1 MTLLIGSLAMVF
13 HFPDAREV
21 GLDADYICTIDEY
34 HARVKALRNMGAK
47 FNAYPLDGNTM
58 VVKTEYGLIK
68 EFSIAWPGTT
78 NEKILQIENGVAS
91 PAMLLLL
98 KLSHRYRKDSPHF
111 LKTMRDIQFLRSKEV
126 SVPKE
131 WLPLL
136 KEREKETYSY
146 AHPKL
151 NQDKKSFFDNSNG
164 MYIYDHDSI
173 HRAVAVEATPAY
185 TKFSEDGQEVKSS
198 RKKWEQCSHM
208 TKLLAGLEE
217 SYVLAL
223 ERSLIPLPAVLTPRQ
238 AFDKA
243 LGKVCTSITSGWFR
257 EFCWENYDNISMLY
271 DESFVDK
278 FNAAL
283 ERREIKPY
291 GH

>member
-1 MTLLIGSLAMVF
+1 
-13 HFPDAREV
+13 
-21 GLDADYICTIDEY
+21 
-34 HARVKALRNMGAK
+34 
-47 FNAYPLDGNTM
+47 
-58 VVKTEYGLIK
+58 
-68 EFSIAWPGTT
+68 
-78 NEKILQIENGVAS
+78 
-91 PAMLLLL
+91 LLLL

-111 LKTMRDIQFLRSKEV
+111 LKTMRDIQFLRNKGV
-126 SVPKE
+126 SVPE
-131 WLPLL
+131 AWLPLL

-151 NQDKKSFFDNSNG
+151 NQDKKSFFDNCNS
-164 MYIYDHDSI
+164 MYVYDHDSI
-173 HRAVAVEATPAY
+173 HRAVAMEDTPAY

-223 ERSLIPLPAVLTPRQ
+223 ERSLIPLPGVLTPRQ

-243 LGKVCTSITSGWFR
+243 LEKVCTSITSGWFR
-257 EFCWENYDNISMLY
+257 EFCWENYDHIASLY
-271 DESFVDK
+271 DDRFVYR
-278 FNAAL
+278 FNEAL
-283 ERREIKPY
+283 SRGVIKPY